1 MVARKYDVPRGMVQN
16 LSQTCQ
22 GFAAGMIKFCEQ
34 MGWGVFAAALDH
46 FSDRLMAGARMDLLE
61 LAKVTFIKSRTAR
74 IFWEN
79 GFRTIA
85 SLANADPSDLLPI
98 LMQAQPNKLRV
109 KGKDDSQYEEKLLA
123 KANVISASA
132 NKILQMQ
139 AQVEIDEE

>member
-1 MVARKYDVPRGMVQN
+1 
-16 LSQTCQ
+16 
-22 GFAAGMIKFCEQ
+22 MIKFCEQ

-109 KGKDDSQYEEKLLA
+109 KGNNDSQYEEKLLA

-132 NKILQMQ
+132 NKIWQTQ
-139 AQVEIDEE
+139 ARVEFDEE